1 MLAQLLVPFAQALSF
16 WLAHQLCRDVLL
28 YVLAVVLSGIIYCR
42 PACLLHGTLEVHGEG
57 VGGRGGGGGS
67 VCLQWLLLSHIA
79 DMEASGVQPCST
91 SGKALSEEPKLCL
104 R

>member
-57 VGGRGGGGGS
+57 VGGRGGGGGGGECVHPVAVAVAHCRHGS
-67 VCLQWLLLSHIA
+67 IRRPAV
-79 DMEASGVQPCST
+79 
-91 SGKALSEEPKLCL
+91 
-104 R
+104 